1 MQSTESSP
9 HNPGSHTLTS
19 MGTVTSTTVQRVG
32 HDNTLNSVC
41 GGNGVSGE
49 NNETVNE
56 VIRSVYHLGVR
67 YADVNQVKQAV
78 DYDYEDEEYAFV
90 LVKHGAPG
98 VHYRNVY
105 NLLARGY
112 VIFELSQQL
121 FVDAHLVNINLNT
134 SSWKN
139 HYMVLPGTP
148 YPM

>member
-9 HNPGSHTLTS
+9 HNPPTHTLTS
-19 MGTVTSTTVQRVG
+19 MNTVTSTTVQRVG
-32 HDNTLNSVC
+32 HDNTLNSVSTAST
-41 GGNGVSGE
+41 VSGE
-49 NNETVNE
+49 NNDRVNE

-67 YADVNQVKQAV
+67 YTDVNQVKELL
-78 DYDYEDEEYAFV
+78 DYDYEEYASV
-90 LVKHGAPG
+90 LVKHGAPS